1 MNFHILTLFPEM
13 VENGLKTS
21 IIGRAVAGGL
31 LSIEAV
37 NIRDFAFN
45 KHQSVDDYPYG
56 GGAGM
61 LMQAEPVYL
70 AYKDIEER
78 IQKRIQNAKMQNAET
93 EEQDAEVKVQNAGIQ
108 DAETVSPDKK
118 LRVVY
123 LSPQG
128 KTFDQ
133 KMAEELAEE
142 EDLVLL
148 CGHYEGIDE
157 RVLEEIVT
165 DYVSIGDYV
174 LTGGELPAM
183 VMVDTISRLVPGV
196 LHNDVSAEFESF
208 QDNLLEYPQYSRPEE
223 WHGNKV
229 PPVLLSGHH
238 ANIEK
243 WRREQS
249 ILRTYER
256 RPDLLEKS
264 SLTWKEKKWLEET
277 VKEKTVHEEPE
288 DVTECTN

>member
-1 MNFHILTLFPEM
+1 MNFHVLTLFPEM
-13 VENGLKTS
+13 IEQGVNTS
-21 IIGRAVAGGL
+21 ITGRAINNGL
-31 LSIEAV
+31 LSINAV
-37 NIRDFAFN
+37 NIRDYAFN
-45 KHQSVDDYPYG
+45 EHNSVDDYPYG

-70 AYKDIEER
+70 AYEAVKEQIDKRKQENIKSEEVTSTEPADCSEVR
-78 IQKRIQNAKMQNAET
+78 NSDLQDQNSKKR
-93 EEQDAEVKVQNAGIQ
+93 
-108 DAETVSPDKK
+108 P

-128 KTFDQ
+128 DVFNQ
-133 KMAEELAEE
+133 KMAEEMAQE

-183 VMVDTISRLVPGV
+183 VMIDTISRLVPGV

-223 WHGNKV
+223 WRGKKV
-229 PPVLLSGHH
+229 PPILLSGHH

-249 ILRTYER
+249 ILRTMER
-256 RPDLLEKS
+256 RPDLLKES
-264 SLTWKEKKWLEET
+264 NLTDKEKKWIRQ
-277 VKEKTVHEEPE
+277 VKRERKEAEKMK
-288 DVTECTN
+288 